1 MKLVFK
7 LIHILL
13 IILVGLPLYA
23 QKRPPK
29 TKEQPKITNSL
40 PTENTD
46 LDANSSNIS
55 ELSLDSLSKNDTI
68 NENFDGNSEEISS
81 TSNIKLAKYPIKS
94 PISYKCNDS
103 MILDYPNKKVY
114 LYGNAEVDYEEI
126 KIKANFVE
134 FDYGKNEAFAIGGF
148 VDSSEVFINKIQ
160 FFQGDEQY
168 LADELRFNFKTQ
180 KGKSKGLITRQQD
193 GWIHGTIVKAV
204 NDSTLYSKSARYTT
218 CELEHPHFYIE
229 VGKAKIIQDKVIVG
243 KPANLVIEG
252 VRTPLVLP
260 FGIFPTFKD
269 RTSGL
274 ILPRWGEVR
283 DLGFFL
289 QDGGYYWAINDK
301 MDLSVTGT
309 IYTLGSWGLNGSY
322 NYKKNYKYSGSA
334 NVAISQTK
342 SGERRDPNKVKDG
355 IDFFVNWNMNVDQ
368 KKLYN
373 SSFGVSVYAGTRT
386 FHTNNTADQQT
397 FLSNTY
403 RSSISYSKWWPGK
416 PFRLSVAANH
426 SQTTDTRRISFKLP
440 EINFSVAR
448 VNPFQKKVQNST
460 RKWYENI
467 GFTYTLDTRNE
478 INTFDSL
485 LGKKETYQNMQNG
498 MLHVL
503 PISTN
508 FKLFKNVVISPS
520 FNYREYWYLN
530 TIRKSFIDSV
540 DVEGV
545 KTYRPTILNDTV
557 NKFKTARD
565 FSLSISS
572 SWRLFGILSFK
583 KGKLQAIRHVITPSI
598 SLSYKPDFTKE
609 HWGFY
614 KSVKKDTFGNTLL
627 YSIFEQGI
635 YGGPPTGKGG
645 NINFS
650 FGNNIQIKVYSKKDS
665 VNHTKKI
672 TLLDNLSFNM
682 GYNFALDSFKFTRL
696 SIRGNTNVVGNIL
709 NLSFGTTLDPYYTD
723 PNTNRRISQ
732 ANIKNGEGF
741 FRLTAFNFALNGSF
755 TSQNLGNIKSGKN
768 FVNGVSGP
776 FGSTRNVLRNNIS
789 DLSSQN
795 GEIDFNIPWSI
806 GYNYALDLSKS
817 YSNGK
822 DTSLVIQTL
831 GLNLNFNVT
840 PKWKVGINTG
850 YDFRNK
856 DFNSTTL
863 NVFRDLHCW
872 QMAFN
877 WVPLGPRQSF
887 SIEINVKSQMLRQ
900 LRLAKRRSWVDFE

>member
-1 MKLVFK
+1 M
-7 LIHILL
+7 
-13 IILVGLPLYA
+13 PLYA
-23 QKRPPK
+23 QKK
-29 TKEQPKITNSL
+29 TNKATDKSKII
-40 PTENTD
+40 
-46 LDANSSNIS
+46 NSSNTKNHDLDTIIS
-55 ELSLDSLSKNDTI
+55 TISKLSFDTITKNDTTLGRDST
-68 NENFDGNSEEISS
+68 ENRV
-81 TSNIKLAKYPIKS
+81 NIEMQNVKLSKDPIKS
-94 PISYKCNDS
+94 PINYQCIDS

-114 LYGNAEVDYEEI
+114 LYGNAEVIYEDI

-148 VDSSEVFINKIQ
+148 KDSSEVFINKIQ

-168 LADELRFNFKTQ
+168 LADELRFNFKSQ
-180 KGKSKGLITRQQD
+180 KGKSKGLITKQLD
-193 GWIHGTIVKAV
+193 GWVHGEIVKAV
-204 NDSTLYSKSARYTT
+204 NDSTMYAKSARYTT

-229 VGKAKIIQDKVIVG
+229 VGKAKIIKDKVIVG
-243 KPANLVIEG
+243 KPANLVIED

-260 FGIFPTFKD
+260 FGIFPTFKN
-269 RTSGL
+269 RTSGI

-334 NVAISQTK
+334 NVALSQTK
-342 SGERRDPNKVKDG
+342 SGEKRDPNKVKDG
-355 IDFFVNWNMNVDQ
+355 IDFFVNWNMNIDP

-386 FHTNNTADQQT
+386 FHSNNTTDQQT

-416 PFRLSVAANH
+416 PYRLSVAANH

-448 VNPFQKKVQNST
+448 VNPFQKKVQNSS

-467 GFTYTLDTRNE
+467 GFSYTMDTRNE
-478 INTFDSL
+478 IDTYDSL
-485 LGKKETYQNMQNG
+485 LAYKKTYQNMKNG
-498 MLHVL
+498 MLHTL
-503 PISTN
+503 PISTS
-508 FKLFKNVVISPS
+508 FKLFKNVVLSPS
-520 FNYREYWYLN
+520 FNYKEYWYLN
-530 TIRKSFIDSV
+530 TIRKSFTDSV
-540 DVEGV
+540 DVDGV
-545 KTYRPTILNDTV
+545 KTYQPTIFNDTI
-557 NKFKTARD
+557 NRFKTARD

-572 SWRLFGILSFK
+572 SWRLFGILAFK
-583 KGKLQAIRHVITPSI
+583 KGKLQAIRHVVSPSI
-598 SLSYKPDFTKE
+598 SLNYKPDFTKE

-614 KSVKKDTFGNTLL
+614 KKVQSDTMGNTQL

-650 FGNNIQIKVYSKKDS
+650 IGNNLQIKVYSKKDT

-682 GYNFALDSFKFTRL
+682 AYNFALDSFKLSRL
-696 SIRGNTNVVGNIL
+696 SIRGNTNVIGNLL
-709 NLSFGTTLDPYYTD
+709 NLNFGTTLDPYYTD
-723 PNTNRRISQ
+723 PISNRRINKS
-732 ANIKNGEGF
+732 NIKSGEGF
-741 FRLTAFNFALNGSF
+741 FRLTDFNFSLNGSF

-776 FGSTRNVLRNNIS
+776 FGSTKNVLRNNIS

-806 GYNYALDLSKS
+806 GYNYALELSKS

-822 DTSLVIQTL
+822 DTSKITQTL
-831 GLNLNFNVT
+831 GINLNFNVT
-840 PKWKVGINTG
+840 SKWKVGINTG

-877 WVPLGPRQSF
+877 WVPFGPRQSF